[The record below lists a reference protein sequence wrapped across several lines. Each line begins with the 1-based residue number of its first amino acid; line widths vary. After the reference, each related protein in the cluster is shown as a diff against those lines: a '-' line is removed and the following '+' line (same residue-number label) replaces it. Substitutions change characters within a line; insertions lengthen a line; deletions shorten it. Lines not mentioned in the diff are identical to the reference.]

1 MIQRSRIRRLV
12 RGALALPEVGTLPGT
27 ACLLTAVVIALPADP
42 LAGQAQG
49 QTDPLTLQEC
59 VSIAMERNPLL
70 LSAREMYQA
79 SLARV
84 RQARALPQPSLD
96 IDSDLQPGLTE
107 FSGYGERYIGI
118 SQSVPFP
125 GKTYLQSRIAS
136 EEANQ
141 VMADS
146 DLLGLEIAFQV
157 KEVFYALL
165 LAEAQV
171 DYARQNLELTQ
182 NFVQMTELKFETG
195 DVAQVEVVRARV
207 EAARAANQVRVA
219 ENQERL
225 ARAGLN
231 FLLGRVPSSPVSIQ
245 GELRIPVGSYDLEEI
260 TGWALQDRPEIRK
273 LTSAIDRERLVK
285 RQGFMSYLPDFD
297 VGAAKHRIP
306 GEGETWD
313 VTLSLA
319 LPVFFWQPAR
329 GEIAEADANLR
340 SLQQE
345 ASNLANAVSLE
356 VEEAYASLTSTGD
369 QIRLFEED
377 ILTQAEEVY
386 QMYQFAYE
394 QGEIGAIDLL
404 EARRTLNDARTSYAD
419 ALYNYDVARAAI
431 EKSIGRPLEEQQN
444 GPDQDEVGIGD
455 PSIPGAL
462 SGSLQRQNR
471 WQQRLRGRGS
481 F

>member
-1 MIQRSRIRRLV
+1 M
-12 RGALALPEVGTLPGT
+12 ALPP
-27 ACLLTAVVIALPADP
+27 DP

-49 QTDPLTLQEC
+49 QTDALTLQEC
-59 VSIAMERNPLL
+59 VSLALERNPLL

-79 SLARV
+79 SLTRI

-107 FSGYGERYIGI
+107 FSGYGERYVGI
-118 SQSVPFP
+118 SQTVPFP
-125 GKTYLQSRIAS
+125 GKMYFDSRIAG
-136 EEANQ
+136 EEASQ
-141 VMADS
+141 VLADS
-146 DLLGLEIAFQV
+146 DLLRLEIAFQV
-157 KEVFYALL
+157 TEAFYALL
-165 LAEAQV
+165 LAHEQV

-195 DVAQVEVVRARV
+195 DVAQVEVIRARV

-219 ENQERL
+219 ENGVRL
-225 ARAGLN
+225 ARARLN
-231 FLLGRVPSSPVSIQ
+231 FLLGRVPSSPVSIL

-273 LTSAIDRERLVK
+273 LTSAIEREHLVK
-285 RQGFMSYLPDFD
+285 KQGFMSYLPDFD

-340 SLQQE
+340 ALQQD
-345 ASNLANAVSLE
+345 ASHLANAISLE
-356 VEEAYASLTSTGD
+356 VEEAFASLTSAGD
-369 QIRLFEED
+369 QIQLFEED
-377 ILTQAEEVY
+377 ILVQAEEAY
-386 QMYQFAYE
+386 RMYQFAYE

-455 PSIPGAL
+455 SSTPDPLPGGL
-462 SGSLQRQNR
+462 PRQNR
-471 WQQRLRGRGS
+471 WQWRRRGGS